1 MEQTEIKAGLTQISF
16 SLPRRFPTL
25 PSRKDAK
32 RQIAR
37 EFFHCEL
44 GSLNLGGGMRE
55 SVVVLDF
62 GEEARK
68 GGGLLFENGGW
79 QSRSS

>member
-1 MEQTEIKAGLTQISF
+1 
-16 SLPRRFPTL
+16 
-25 PSRKDAK
+25 
-32 RQIAR
+32 
-37 EFFHCEL
+37 
-44 GSLNLGGGMRE
+44 MRE